1 MALMQLIYVSQLVGQ
16 PDAALMPIHTS
27 AVKHNTN
34 NGVTGMLL
42 YFKGSFMQVLEGER
56 DAVMVTYQRVQADRR
71 HQHCKVLVEEDIAQR
86 HFPTWSMG
94 LCCLGDAD
102 FRKFP
107 QFDLYFQDGFAF
119 EKIQANPGIA
129 LSMLQAFG
137 RGAA

>member
-1 MALMQLIYVSQLVGQ
+1 MALMQIIYVSQLVGNADTQ
-16 PDAALMPIHTS
+16 LVPIHTS

-56 DAVMVTYQRVQADRR
+56 DAVMVTYHRIQVDRR

-86 HFPTWSMG
+86 HFPQWSMG
-94 LCCLGDAD
+94 LCSLGQAD
-102 FRKFP
+102 FMKFP
-107 QFDLYFQDGFAF
+107 QFDRYFQDGFAA

-129 LSMLQAFG
+129 LSMLQSFG